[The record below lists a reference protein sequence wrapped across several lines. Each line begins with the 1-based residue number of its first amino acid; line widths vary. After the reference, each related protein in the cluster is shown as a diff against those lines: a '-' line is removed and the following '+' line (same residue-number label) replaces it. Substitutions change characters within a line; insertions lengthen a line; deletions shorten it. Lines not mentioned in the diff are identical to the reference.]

1 MTTRVTKVSDQSRG
15 PGRWGAVWNPKEGT
29 HGAYI
34 RSFHLL
40 QEYEDGE
47 KVGEVG
53 CGSVSISDSR
63 TSSVQS

>member
-1 MTTRVTKVSDQSRG
+1 MLGRG
-15 PGRWGAVWNPKEGT
+15 MGPKGRSL
-29 HGAYI
+29 AYI

-53 CGSVSISDSR
+53 CRVVSITDSPRLQRNRDKSSDLI
-63 TSSVQS
+63 V